1 MTKIIG
7 TLSKFILTLLGYIVK
22 KNENIWLFGE
32 ANGKLFVSN
41 SKYLYLHILKNH
53 KNIRPIWL
61 TARKDILEEVKNL
74 SGKGY
79 LFNTI
84 HALYY
89 GLIAKVY
96 IHSYG
101 RNDILNYSLTNSIFV
116 NLYHAMPIKKLNI
129 YKRSDD
135 LDIASSKFTLKT
147 RKKIFPNIKKTI
159 ITGEPRYDIFFSNT
173 DKRKIL
179 KKYSLEKF
187 TNDKIITYLPTFRRF
202 RDSFQPLFK
211 DIPNIKDAV
220 IFEKSHPMEEYH
232 SNSTK
237 GVVNI
242 SNLRIDTQ
250 ELLSITNILITDYS
264 SCYVDFLLTERPVI
278 FYMYD
283 LEEYILKRGLAYHPD
298 EFVSSKI
305 CRNETEVLE
314 SIKLFLKN
322 PNIGKEKR
330 KEMKNKFH
338 KYQDG
343 NCSERVYQEIIKL
356 SRHVR

>member
-96 IHSYG
+96 IHSHG

-129 YKRSDD
+129 YKRKDD

-147 RKKIFPNIKKTI
+147 RKEIFPNIKKTVI
-159 ITGEPRYDIFFSNT
+159 IGELRYDIFFANT

-179 KKYSLEKF
+179 KKYSLEKYI
-187 TNDKIITYLPTFRRF
+187 NDKIITYLPTYRHFK
-202 RDSFQPLFK
+202 DSFQPLFK
-211 DIPNIKDAV
+211 NIPNLKDAV
-220 IFEKSHPMEEYH
+220 IFEKSHSMEEYH

-237 GVVNI
+237 SVVNI

-250 ELLSITNILITDYS
+250 ELLSITDILITDYS
-264 SCYVDFLLTERPVI
+264 SCYVDFLLTDRPVI

-283 LEEYILKRGLAYHPD
+283 LEEYILKKGLFYRPD
-298 EFVSSKI
+298 EFVSSNI
-305 CRNETEVLE
+305 CRNEIEVLE
-314 SIKLFLKN
+314 SIKLLLIN
-322 PNIGKEKR
+322 PNINKEKR
-330 KEMKNKFH
+330 KAMKNKFH